1 MERNDSHK
9 LEKFQNCL
17 KLEELKSTLKGYSF
31 EQVRN
36 FATRLMTDDVKCK
49 LWQLRSHK
57 MEQNTWE
64 QALKDAATSKYDFTE
79 ARLKLGLHRCHL
91 ALEAGKAVL
100 FQLSV

>member
-1 MERNDSHK
+1 M
-9 LEKFQNCL
+9 
-17 KLEELKSTLKGYSF
+17 KGYSF

-36 FATRLMTDDVKCK
+36 FATRLMADDVKCR
-49 LWQLRSHK
+49 LWQPRYHK
-57 MEQNTWE
+57 MEQNYLE
-64 QALKDAATSKYDFTE
+64 QALKDAATAKYDLTE